1 MVASATT
8 RSVFFKHVCGVV
20 KLKLAGPEFGQV
32 KKITMTTTE
41 DAPLSG
47 TGRVNLDFNL
57 YEDPQ
62 FTFGDE
68 PSESV
73 TVDCADNPIEITM
86 GGSFFH
92 FVVAPGTYETLVF
105 TIENTDGK
113 VFESRTKE
121 PLTVKRGQIADAG
134 LAHIYIESYS
144 MARPT
149 VSSMPNRAPI
159 RSTYRP
165 TSQPIR
171 MAMHM
176 SSTHAMIWFWPPR
189 PTCCGR
195 APKA

>member
-1 MVASATT
+1 
-8 RSVFFKHVCGVV
+8 
-20 KLKLAGPEFGQV
+20 
-32 KKITMTTTE
+32 MTTTE

-68 PSESV
+68 PSKSV
-73 TVDCADNPIEITM
+73 TVDCGDKPIQITM

-134 LAHIYIESYS
+134 LAHIYIEELFYGKANCIQYAEPGTYTFDVSPYFTTDSYGYAYELNTRDDLVLAS
-144 MARPT
+144 SARPA
-149 VSSMPNRAPI
+149 VAE
-159 RSTYRP
+159 
-165 TSQPIR
+165 
-171 MAMHM
+171 H
-176 SSTHAMIWFWPPR
+176 
-189 PTCCGR
+189 
-195 APKA
+195 PKA